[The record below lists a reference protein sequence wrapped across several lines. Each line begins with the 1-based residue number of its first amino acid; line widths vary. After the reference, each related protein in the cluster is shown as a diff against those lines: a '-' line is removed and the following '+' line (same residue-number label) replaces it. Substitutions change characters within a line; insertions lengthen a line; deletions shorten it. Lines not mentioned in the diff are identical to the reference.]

1 MRLFFAL
8 MAYCSTLIFVGQAGA
23 SDEQKAKGF
32 FKNNLAQSAENYVSA
47 RIEQS
52 LSERFRNVEIDITN
66 FKNNPA
72 QSAENYVSARIE
84 QSLSERFRNFE
95 IDIIDLDGED
105 TRYSI
110 FTVQPLYDNAE
121 AGRATFFQGGIIA
134 TDNDDTFNLGLGQ
147 RWILNDGK
155 VIAGLNLFYDNE
167 WDAGHERMSVGGKLL
182 TSVGDFRVNSYTA
195 LSDTQTVNG
204 VEETALDG
212 MDMELALP
220 LPYLPNTRIHA
231 KSFKWDGENGA
242 ADLEGDTISLRS
254 ALPLGFSL
262 EAGSTSYDANA
273 ANDADFVSLSFN
285 VARFHQQQYVQQPK
299 LVSSQAFALIDITE
313 RRFEKVRRTN
323 RIFKQVEVQ
332 QDRTVEQVEVEQGG
346 GLTVKFR

>member
-8 MAYCSTLIFVGQAGA
+8 IVYCSTLVFVGQAAA
-23 SDEQKAKGF
+23 SDEEKARAF
-32 FKNNLAQSAENYVSA
+32 FKNNLAQSAEDYVTS

-52 LSERFRNVEIDITN
+52 LSERFRNVEIDIT
-66 FKNNPA
+66 
-72 QSAENYVSARIE
+72 
-84 QSLSERFRNFE
+84 
-95 IDIIDLDGED
+95 DLDGED
-105 TRYSI
+105 TRFSI
-110 FTVQPLYDNAE
+110 FTLQPLYDNAE

-134 TDNDDTFNLGLGQ
+134 TDDDDTLNLGLGQ

-167 WDAGHERMSVGGKLL
+167 WDAGHERMSVGGEVL
-182 TSVGDFRVNSYTA
+182 TSVGELRVNSYTA
-195 LSDTQTVNG
+195 LSDTKAVNG
-204 VEETALDG
+204 AEETALDG

-231 KSFKWDGENGA
+231 KSFKWDGANGA
-242 ADLEGDTISLRS
+242 DDLEGDTISLRS

-262 EAGSTSYDANA
+262 EAGSTSYDNNG

-299 LVSSQAFALIDITE
+299 LVSNQAFALIDIKD
-313 RRFEKVRRTN
+313 RRFEKVRRSN
-323 RIFKQVEVQ
+323 RIVKQVVTQ
-332 QDRTVEQVEVEQGG
+332 MGDVLGANATGG
-346 GLTVKFR
+346 SMQLTFKGI

>member
-1 MRLFFAL
+1 MRVFFAL

-23 SDEQKAKGF
+23 SDAQKAEAF

-52 LSERFRNVEIDITN
+52 LSERFRNVEIDIT
-66 FKNNPA
+66 
-72 QSAENYVSARIE
+72 
-84 QSLSERFRNFE
+84 
-95 IDIIDLDGED
+95 DLDGED

-110 FTVQPLYDNAE
+110 FTVQPLYDNPS

-167 WDAGHERMSVGGKLL
+167 WDAGHERMSVGGEVL
-182 TSVGDFRVNSYTA
+182 TSVGDLRVNSYTA
-195 LSDTQTVNG
+195 LSDMQTVNG

-262 EAGSTSYDANA
+262 EAGSASYDANA

-323 RIFKQVEVQ
+323 RIVKQVVTRVG
-332 QDRTVEQVEVEQGG
+332 DALASNATGG
-346 GLTVKFR
+346 PMQLTFKGL

>member
-1 MRLFFAL
+1 MRVLL
-8 MAYCSTLIFVGQAGA
+8 LLVTYCFTLLSITNAAQSNDI
-23 SDEQKAKGF
+23 SDEAKAKAF
-32 FKNNLAQSAENYVSA
+32 FKDSLEQSAENYVSA

-52 LSERFRNVEIDITN
+52 LSERFRNVEIDI
-66 FKNNPA
+66 A
-72 QSAENYVSARIE
+72 
-84 QSLSERFRNFE
+84 
-95 IDIIDLDGED
+95 DLDGED
-105 TRYSI
+105 TKFSI
-110 FTVQPLYDNAE
+110 FTVQPLYDNQA

-134 TDNDDTFNLGLGQ
+134 TDNDDTLNLGLGQ
-147 RWILNDGK
+147 RWILNQGK

-167 WDAGHERMSVGGKLL
+167 WDAGHERMSVGGEVL
-182 TSVGDFRVNSYTA
+182 TSVGDIRVNSYTA
-195 LSDTQTVNG
+195 LSDSEIVNG

-254 ALPLGFSL
+254 ALPLGFTL
-262 EAGSTSYDANA
+262 EAGSTSYDGNA

-285 VARFHQQQYVQQPK
+285 IARFHQQQYVQQPK
-299 LVSSQAFALIDITE
+299 LVSSQAYQLTDITD

-323 RIFKQVEVQ
+323 RIVKQIAS
-332 QDRTVEQVEVEQGG
+332 EQGG